1 MWKVNML
8 PPFVGKNDFRRS
20 KFSINT
26 CISFKYRTNWFKQ
39 SGIKFQE
46 SACIVLG
53 ADCVELTFGQI
64 SDVYIVSN
72 KVLLQ
77 VHLLQTLFF
86 SEHRHAFV
94 VLKTKQMYFIWSTD
108 IQNFRVYAV
117 Y

>member
-8 PPFVGKNDFRRS
+8 PPFVGKNHFRRS

-26 CISFKYRTNWFKQ
+26 CVSFKYRTNWVKQ

-53 ADCVELTFGQI
+53 ADCDELTFGQI

-72 KVLLQ
+72 EVLLQ

-94 VLKTKQMYFIWSTD
+94 VQKTKQIYFVWSTD
-108 IQNFRVYAV
+108 IQDFRVYAV